1 MALSTWILTFA
12 IELVC
17 LRAFLGSCLPDRI
30 NKFLIA
36 YLCFK
41 KTWPALL
48 SVSVEVL
55 PLEKGGI
62 LSFTPFLVRRSLTV
76 NPLSAIT
83 WSPSFRRSSRPL
95 SWVTRRSLVL
105 PVLNFETKE
114 KVPDGVMPTKSF
126 TVL

>member
-17 LRAFLGSCLPDRI
+17 LRAFLDSCLPDKI
-30 NKFLIA
+30 NNFLIA

-41 KTWPALL
+41 ITWPALL

-55 PLEKGGI
+55 PLVKGGM

-76 NPLSAIT
+76 NPL
-83 WSPSFRRSSRPL
+83 P
-95 SWVTRRSLVL
+95 
-105 PVLNFETKE
+105 
-114 KVPDGVMPTKSF
+114 
-126 TVL
+126 